1 MIGRMRRQLHRTVR
15 LTCSLWLAGWAV
27 LGCVERDPSPY
38 APAPS
43 SSAESPPAIDPT
55 LLAFLSRARAAHH
68 RADAFEEKA
77 ELLRALT
84 ELGRILA
91 GPLPHAA
98 QPYAEV
104 GEVLA
109 DTRARMADLRS
120 RLGEHDRALED
131 VEAGLRLA
139 PGQTYFRGHLFEVRG
154 LVEERRA
161 KALAKAGNDAAAEQ
175 ARQRAL
181 AAFEQAMRIQ
191 EAVIRKSAP
200 VENTP

>member
-1 MIGRMRRQLHRTVR
+1 MIHRMRRRLHRGTQ
-15 LTCSLWLAGWAV
+15 LPCALCLAGV
-27 LGCVERDPSPY
+27 MLLGCMDRKPSQE

-43 SSAESPPAIDPT
+43 TSAESPPPIDPA

-68 RADAFEEKA
+68 RADAFESKKQ
-77 ELLRALT
+77 LPRALK

-91 GPLPHAA
+91 GPLPRAA
-98 QPYAEV
+98 QPYVEV

-120 RLGEHDRALED
+120 RLGEHDRALAD

-154 LVEERRA
+154 LVEERKA
-161 KALAKAGNDAAAEQ
+161 KALEEAGNDAAAEQ
-175 ARQRAL
+175 ARGRAL

-191 EAVIRKSAP
+191 EQVIRNSAP
-200 VENTP
+200 AENTP

>member
-1 MIGRMRRQLHRTVR
+1 MIHRTRHRWHPGGR
-15 LTCSLWLAGWAV
+15 LFCSLWLLGAML
-27 LGCVERDPSPY
+27 LGCTEREASPEAPS
-38 APAPS
+38 PS
-43 SSAESPPAIDPT
+43 SSAESPPPIDPA

-77 ELLRALT
+77 QLPRALK
-84 ELGRILA
+84 ELGRILD
-91 GPLPHAA
+91 GPLPRAPR
-98 QPYAEV
+98 PYVEV

-109 DTRARMADLRS
+109 DTRARTADLRS
-120 RLGEHDRALED
+120 RLGQHDRALED

-161 KALAKAGNDAAAEQ
+161 KALAEAGNDAAAEQ
-175 ARQRAL
+175 ARGRAL

-191 EAVIRKSAP
+191 EEVIRKSAP
-200 VENTP
+200 AENTP